1 MKESKKN
8 NYKKEIQIPNNMT
21 SNSDFGSI
29 SFDLPK
35 NQSNVIK
42 VIGVGGGGSNAINH
56 MFKQGIKGV
65 DFIVCN
71 TDSQALQNSS
81 VPNKIQL
88 GVHLTEGLG
97 AGANPDV
104 GQQSAIESISDIEK
118 MLDTNTKM
126 VFITAGMG
134 GGTGTGAAPVI
145 AQLAKERDILTVG
158 IVTIPFQFEGK
169 VRQEQA
175 LLGVEKLRKQ
185 VDSLI
190 VINNNKLREVYG
202 NLGFKAGFSKADE
215 VLATASRGIAE
226 VITHHYTQNID
237 LKDAKTV
244 LSNSGT
250 AIMGSSVA
258 TGENRAKEAIATALD
273 SPLLND
279 NKISGAKNVL
289 LLIVSG
295 SNEITIDEIGEIN
308 DYIQS
313 EAGHSANIIMG
324 VGEDETLGEAIAVT
338 IIATGFNVEQQN
350 GIVNTEVKKIVHAL
364 EDDQKIVRDLSQK
377 TVERFQSVET
387 PIEAKE
393 EKIVFEL
400 MEEEVENLSV
410 IETPIVFEIPA
421 AVETPAVIAA
431 SIDENELI
439 AMNHFIRNLDVTF
452 EIVSPINDIDFKI
465 TTPEVR
471 EMKVIEPFTVTEK
484 EEQITF
490 SFDMPAMPTFER
502 VEEVMPVEAV
512 QESRIVFDLS
522 ETVNEIIVNEQVEFV
537 PVTELNEGGVIKYS
551 LEEYMEIENDLLN
564 SKPAAAVVVE
574 ESIPDE
580 LKITMK
586 QVEPTGTT
594 FATYSE
600 DLSPTEMSIED
611 SLKNRADDRRRKMKE
626 FNYKFHNNPS
636 KIEELEKEPAYK
648 RLGVDL
654 SHNPQSNSNSRMS
667 IGKDSNDDTQ
677 LRSNNSFL
685 HDNVD

>member
-1 MKESKKN
+1 M
-8 NYKKEIQIPNNMT
+8 M
-21 SNSDFGSI
+21 SNSEFGSI

-88 GVHLTEGLG
+88 GVNLTEGLG

-118 MLDTNTKM
+118 MLDKNTKM

-145 AQLAKERDILTVG
+145 AQLAKEREILTVG

-175 LLGVEKLRKQ
+175 IIGIEKLRKQ

-237 LKDAKTV
+237 LRDAKTV
-244 LSNSGT
+244 LANSGT

-258 TGENRAKEAIATALD
+258 EGDNRAKDAIVSALD

-279 NKISGAKNVL
+279 NKITGAKNVL

-295 SNEITIDEIGEIN
+295 TNEITLDEIGEIN
-308 DYIQS
+308 DHIQA
-313 EAGHSANIIMG
+313 EAGYNANIIMG

-338 IIATGFNVEQQN
+338 IIATGFDVEQQN
-350 GIVNTEVKKIVHAL
+350 EIVNTEPKKIIHTL
-364 EDDQKIVRDLSQK
+364 EDEQRSVHNLTNKPLASFDL
-377 TVERFQSVET
+377 TVDTPTAKVEDKVVFDLMDDDETFT
-387 PIEAKE
+387 PTPVQAVAPAINQE
-393 EKIVFEL
+393 ELVVMSE
-400 MEEEVENLSV
+400 
-410 IETPIVFEIPA
+410 
-421 AVETPAVIAA
+421 
-431 SIDENELI
+431 
-439 AMNHFIRNLDVTF
+439 FIKNLDVTF
-452 EIVSPINDIDFKI
+452 EIVSPITDIDFTI
-465 TTPEVR
+465 SAPETPVQQVQQPPVQQQRVFER
-471 EMKVIEPFTVTEK
+471 
-484 EEQITF
+484 EEQTTF
-490 SFDMPAMPTFER
+490 SFDLPLFKQEPARREPVVEDNRVLFELTNETR
-502 VEEVMPVEAV
+502 DIKVNDPV
-512 QESRIVFDLS
+512 Q
-522 ETVNEIIVNEQVEFV
+522 FV
-537 PVTELNEGGVIKYS
+537 PVTEVSDNGIIKYS
-551 LEEYMEIENDLLN
+551 LEEYMEVENDLLA
-564 SKPAAAVVVE
+564 SKPVE
-574 ESIPDE
+574 
-580 LKITMK
+580 K
-586 QVEPTGTT
+586 V
-594 FATYSE
+594 
-600 DLSPTEMSIED
+600 IED
-611 SLKNRADDRRRKMKE
+611 TIPEELNITLKPRVDFASQPDITTTSEVSPLELTIEETLRLRAEERRKKLKE
-626 FNYKFHNNPS
+626 FNYKFHNNVS
-636 KIEELEKEPAYK
+636 RIDELEKEPAYK
-648 RLGVDL
+648 RLGIDL
-654 SHNPQSNSNSRMS
+654 SNSQSNNTNSRIS
-667 IGKDSNDDTQ
+667 VGTDSNNDLQ

>member
-1 MKESKKN
+1 M
-8 NYKKEIQIPNNMT
+8 
-21 SNSDFGSI
+21 SNSEFGSI

-88 GVHLTEGLG
+88 GVNLTEGLG

-118 MLDTNTKM
+118 MLDKNTKM

-145 AQLAKERDILTVG
+145 AQLAKEREILTVG

-175 LLGVEKLRKQ
+175 IIGIEKLRKQ

-237 LKDAKTV
+237 LRDAKTV
-244 LSNSGT
+244 LANSGT

-258 TGENRAKEAIATALD
+258 EGDNRAKDAIVSALD

-279 NKISGAKNVL
+279 NKITGAKNVL

-295 SNEITIDEIGEIN
+295 TNEITLDEIGEIN
-308 DYIQS
+308 DHIQD
-313 EAGHSANIIMG
+313 EAGYNANIIMG

-338 IIATGFNVEQQN
+338 IIATGFDVEQQN
-350 GIVNTEVKKIVHAL
+350 EIVNTEPKKIIHTL
-364 EDDQKIVRDLSQK
+364 EDEQRSVHNLTNKPLASFDLTVDTPTAK
-377 TVERFQSVET
+377 TEDKVVFDLIDDDET
-387 PIEAKE
+387 FTPTAQAVAPAINQE
-393 EKIVFEL
+393 ELVVMSE
-400 MEEEVENLSV
+400 
-410 IETPIVFEIPA
+410 
-421 AVETPAVIAA
+421 
-431 SIDENELI
+431 
-439 AMNHFIRNLDVTF
+439 FIKNLDVTF
-452 EIVSPINDIDFKI
+452 EIVSPITDIDFTI
-465 TTPEVR
+465 SAPETPAVQQVQPQMQQPPVQQQR
-471 EMKVIEPFTVTEK
+471 VFEK
-484 EEQITF
+484 EEQTTF
-490 SFDMPAMPTFER
+490 SFDLPLFKQEPVRREPVVEDNRVLFELTNETR
-502 VEEVMPVEAV
+502 DIKVNDPV
-512 QESRIVFDLS
+512 Q
-522 ETVNEIIVNEQVEFV
+522 FV
-537 PVTELNEGGVIKYS
+537 PVTEVSDNGIIKYS
-551 LEEYMEIENDLLN
+551 LEEYMEVENDLLA
-564 SKPAAAVVVE
+564 SKPVE
-574 ESIPDE
+574 
-580 LKITMK
+580 KV
-586 QVEPTGTT
+586 VEPTIPEELNITLKPRVDFASQPDISTT
-594 FATYSE
+594 SE
-600 DLSPTEMSIED
+600 VSPLELTIEET
-611 SLKNRADDRRRKMKE
+611 LRLRAEERRKKLKE
-626 FNYKFHNNPS
+626 FNYKFHNNVS
-636 KIEELEKEPAYK
+636 RIDELEKEPAYK
-648 RLGVDL
+648 RLGIDL
-654 SHNPQSNSNSRMS
+654 SNSQSNNTNSRIS
-667 IGKDSNDDTQ
+667 VGTDSNNDLQ

>member
-1 MKESKKN
+1 LAPSQEVKNVFNKNFKTKK
-8 NYKKEIQIPNNMT
+8 MM
-21 SNSDFGSI
+21 SNSEFGSI

-71 TDSQALQNSS
+71 TDSQALQNSA

-88 GVHLTEGLG
+88 GMNLTEGLG

-104 GQQSAIESISDIEK
+104 GQQSAIESIADIEK
-118 MLDTNTKM
+118 MLDRGTKM

-145 AQLAKERDILTVG
+145 AQLAKEREILTVG

-175 LLGVEKLRKQ
+175 LLGIEKLRKQ

-237 LKDAKTV
+237 LRDARTV
-244 LSNSGT
+244 LANSGT

-258 TGENRAKEAIATALD
+258 SGENRAKDAIISALD

-279 NKISGAKNVL
+279 NKITGAKNVL

-295 SNEITIDEIGEIN
+295 SNEITLDEIGEIN
-308 DYIQS
+308 DHIQV
-313 EAGHSANIIMG
+313 EAGHNANIIMG
-324 VGEDETLGEAIAVT
+324 VGEDETLGDAIAVT
-338 IIATGFNVEQQN
+338 IIATGFDVEQQN
-350 GIVNTEVKKIVHAL
+350 EIVNTEPKKIIHTL
-364 EDDQKIVRDLSQK
+364 GDDQRSVYDLTNK
-377 TVERFQSVET
+377 SVTSFDLNAESST
-387 PIEAKE
+387 TKSE

-400 MEEEVENLSV
+400 MEDTVAPV
-410 IETPIVFEIPA
+410 TPIPV
-421 AVETPAVIAA
+421 AVAPVAP
-431 SIDENELI
+431 SINQEELVV
-439 AMNHFIRNLDVTF
+439 MSEFIKNLDVTF
-452 EIVSPINDIDFKI
+452 EIVSPITDIDFTI
-465 TTPEVR
+465 SVPQTQVFQEVKPAQQR
-471 EMKVIEPFTVTEK
+471 IFEK
-484 EEQITF
+484 EEQTTF
-490 SFDMPAMPTFER
+490 SFDLPLFRHEPEVKKEPVVEDNRILFELTNETR
-502 VEEVMPVEAV
+502 NIKVNDPV
-512 QESRIVFDLS
+512 Q
-522 ETVNEIIVNEQVEFV
+522 FV
-537 PVTELNEGGVIKYS
+537 PVTELSDNGIIKYS
-551 LEEYMEIENDLLN
+551 LEEYMEVENDLIT
-564 SKPAAAVVVE
+564 SKPIEKV
-574 ESIPDE
+574 
-580 LKITMK
+580 
-586 QVEPTGTT
+586 
-594 FATYSE
+594 
-600 DLSPTEMSIED
+600 IED
-611 SLKNRADDRRRKMKE
+611 VVPEELNITLKPRVDFAQETAFTTVDHASPMELTIEETLRLRAEERRKKLKE
-626 FNYKFHNNPS
+626 FNYKFHNNVS
-636 KIEELEKEPAYK
+636 RIDELEKEPAYK
-648 RLGVDL
+648 RLGIDL
-654 SHNPQSNSNSRMS
+654 SNNQSNTTNSRIS
-667 IGKDSNDDTQ
+667 VGTDSNNDLQ